1 MAYGARKVGYDV
13 LSWAIPATDCS
24 RSSGGNTTTRGRKS
38 TGALQELRATMR
50 DVFTVGLNYLPL
62 RDLVIKF
69 DYSYRRIGGN
79 KYNSEDTFGL
89 TVAYSGWFGSK

>member
-1 MAYGARKVGYDV
+1 MAYGAEVGYDV
-13 LSWAIPATDCS
+13 LSWA
-24 RSSGGNTTTRGRKS
+24 NTRNRLFPFVRWEYYNTGQKIDRG
-38 TGALQELRATMR
+38 AQELPRYKR

>member
-1 MAYGARKVGYDV
+1 MGILQHGAEID
-13 LSWAIPATDCS
+13 
-24 RSSGGNTTTRGRKS
+24 RG
-38 TGALQELRATMR
+38 AQELPRYKR